1 MQRVPQVRSGE
12 LLLGGRTLN
21 VYVCMRVRLDVPNT
35 ALDLLS
41 EAADKFTCEPRIV
54 LGMVG

>member
-1 MQRVPQVRSGE
+1 
-12 LLLGGRTLN
+12 
-21 VYVCMRVRLDVPNT
+21 MRIRLDVPNT